1 MARAMHPYACM
12 RRLIITIG
20 TLGLLGGLGGC
31 MVHER
36 GPRYGYAPA
45 PGPRREWRADDRHER
60 HEGREHERGGMRPS
74 EDHD

>member
-1 MARAMHPYACM
+1 MQRYGSM
-12 RRLIITIG
+12 RRLIVTIG

-31 MVHER
+31 VVHAR

-45 PGPRREWRADDRHER
+45 PGPRHEWRAEERHER
-60 HEGREHERGGMRPS
+60 HEMRPP